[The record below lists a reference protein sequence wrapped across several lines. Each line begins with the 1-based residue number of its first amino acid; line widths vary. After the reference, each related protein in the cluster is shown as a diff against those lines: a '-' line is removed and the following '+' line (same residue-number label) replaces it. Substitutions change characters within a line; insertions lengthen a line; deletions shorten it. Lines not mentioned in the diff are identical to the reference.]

1 MLSRQEGISDFW
13 IVFLFFRSLQMKR
26 IVSRSSLILSAAV
39 FTIAGV
45 GGGAVRAAVVS
56 AEGASS
62 FDLPVAALD
71 IDPATAPAPATP
83 AASESLTAFR
93 PDSFAKGAP
102 LPFHTIEGYGGGA
115 ITPIA
120 YLVNPG
126 PKNAVF
132 SYPSVAFS
140 YVNLGSKNLEALTI
154 SETLFG
160 RLELSYGADR
170 FGTGNLREN
179 ILKATHVDVERDDVW
194 LHTFSARALVL
205 EENSFNQ
212 DWLPAFTVGAH
223 LKLNDGIASI
233 NNKLGGAL
241 TGIGYARDYGADF
254 TATFSKMI
262 AKGPFDRPIILSA
275 GLRVSDAANLG
286 FLGFADKWSPTFEGN
301 IVYLPTDWLLVAY
314 EFRQKNDP
322 YNTIPGL
329 INGEDNWHAID
340 VSWII
345 NKHATL
351 VGGYGVFGKLADT
364 RADAAWYLQLK
375 FEF

>member
-1 MLSRQEGISDFW
+1 MGMSTACAADG
-13 IVFLFFRSLQMKR
+13 
-26 IVSRSSLILSAAV
+26 SAASV
-39 FTIAGV
+39 PQSEL
-45 GGGAVRAAVVS
+45 AA
-56 AEGASS
+56 
-62 FDLPVAALD
+62 PALS
-71 IDPATAPAPATP
+71 IDPATATQAAAVAAPGDK
-83 AASESLTAFR
+83 SLTWFR
-93 PDSFAKGAP
+93 PDDYAKGLP

-115 ITPIA
+115 ITPMA

-132 SYPSVAFS
+132 SYPSAAFS
-140 YVNLGSKNLEALTI
+140 YVNLGSKNLEAFTI
-154 SETLFG
+154 TETLFG
-160 RLELSYGADR
+160 RIELGYGADR
-170 FGTGNLREN
+170 LDTGNLRQN
-179 ILKATHVDVERDDVW
+179 LLNATHVDVERTDVW
-194 LHTFSARALVL
+194 LHTLSVRGLVL

-223 LKLNDGIASI
+223 LKYNDGIASI

-241 TGIGYARDYGADF
+241 THIGYRHDYGADF
-254 TATFSKMI
+254 TATFSKTI
-262 AKGPFDRPIILSA
+262 AKGPFDRPLILSA

-301 IVYLPTDWLLVAY
+301 IAYLPTDWLLVAY
-314 EFRQKNDP
+314 EFRQKSDP
-322 YNTIPGL
+322 YNEIPGL

-351 VGGYGVFGKLADT
+351 VGGYGVFGDLADSK
-364 RADAAWYLQLK
+364 ADGAWWLQLK